1 MANSTK
7 KGGNSP
13 HKDGHINF
21 SKSSNQ
27 ASFKLNK
34 DSVLVWRRALLTR
47 YFIDLGNETKADVK
61 WTDHDEKARVVTIN
75 DEKRTFEWKIPQ
87 KELFKSVANVTINK
101 KKKIVITLF
110 YTTNTAL
117 VQGQLTA
124 EWVKFEFPRIKKVV
138 DNLVCTKGD
147 KSVNVVKEIKNIE
160 MDDNFFQREFV
171 EKENNK
177 VEEES
182 IVKEVNI
189 TNSNHIQQSQINSLN
204 KTNDD
209 LIQEPEVGKTSTCI
223 NIDDQDNTSNK
234 DDGKDENS
242 LEGVLKKMELQ
253 ENEIKTLKS
262 AFHKLENEHIV
273 RDEKINNL
281 TIMCEKIITKFEDI
295 DQIKSEV
302 HKINQSV
309 EKLDF
314 ASTNENYKENKA
326 QNLLNN
332 SKLAENYK
340 EIQRVKDQGSE
351 ICKIVDSLNI
361 KTTQIEKKVQEI
373 KEEINPQ
380 LKEMHENLH
389 VENSGL
395 KQLENSTKE
404 MKENILEEIN
414 RHFMD
419 LRIGVN
425 TNFKTL
431 ERIQE
436 VNKTCSEMKDLFK
449 ARCTQSVTQ
458 SDNNTQSMIEKE
470 SGNSIEKS
478 KNTNI
483 QKVDLWV
490 IGSSIVKD
498 LDGKKMYKN
507 KQVKITTLR
516 DKTVEGATKFVKLGT
531 VHAKNV
537 LLQIGSNDLE
547 QKTPDDVLQEV
558 ELLVRELKSTLP
570 ESTVVIG
577 ELLPRYYLGDR
588 NKADA
593 YNEKNWSIQY
603 FT

>member
-182 IVKEVNI
+182 TVKEVNI

-223 NIDDQDNTSNK
+223 NIDGQDNTSNK

-281 TIMCEKIITKFEDI
+281 TIMCEK
-295 DQIKSEV
+295 S
-302 HKINQSV
+302 
-309 EKLDF
+309 
-314 ASTNENYKENKA
+314 
-326 QNLLNN
+326 
-332 SKLAENYK
+332 
-340 EIQRVKDQGSE
+340 
-351 ICKIVDSLNI
+351 
-361 KTTQIEKKVQEI
+361 
-373 KEEINPQ
+373 
-380 LKEMHENLH
+380 
-389 VENSGL
+389 
-395 KQLENSTKE
+395 
-404 MKENILEEIN
+404 
-414 RHFMD
+414 
-419 LRIGVN
+419 
-425 TNFKTL
+425 
-431 ERIQE
+431 
-436 VNKTCSEMKDLFK
+436 
-449 ARCTQSVTQ
+449 
-458 SDNNTQSMIEKE
+458 
-470 SGNSIEKS
+470 
-478 KNTNI
+478 
-483 QKVDLWV
+483 
-490 IGSSIVKD
+490 
-498 LDGKKMYKN
+498 
-507 KQVKITTLR
+507 
-516 DKTVEGATKFVKLGT
+516 
-531 VHAKNV
+531 
-537 LLQIGSNDLE
+537 
-547 QKTPDDVLQEV
+547 
-558 ELLVRELKSTLP
+558 
-570 ESTVVIG
+570 
-577 ELLPRYYLGDR
+577 
-588 NKADA
+588 
-593 YNEKNWSIQY
+593 
-603 FT
+603 